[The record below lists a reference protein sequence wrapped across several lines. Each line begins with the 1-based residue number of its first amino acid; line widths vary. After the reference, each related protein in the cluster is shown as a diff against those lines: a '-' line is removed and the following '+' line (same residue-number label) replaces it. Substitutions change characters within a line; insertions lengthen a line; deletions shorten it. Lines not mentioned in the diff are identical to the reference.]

1 MSLPD
6 LAKLLIIEKWLFT
19 NERTKNLG
27 NTRSSLEVA
36 MRLSQLGYIEE
47 MITALQAVY
56 TATTDQGNQLAD
68 LIQAINNLKVK
79 PVMAKTN
86 RYSVATSTESSVLVE
101 RRQERAELSIYNESV
116 YPLHIGYGD
125 EPVQIEGER
134 ANYSEI
140 VHPNS
145 YRNISGSR
153 VQLAINGA
161 WKGGREGYARI
172 TEYFA

>member
-1 MSLPD
+1 MSLPI
-6 LAKLLIIEKWLFT
+6 LAKLLVIEKWLL
-19 NERTKNLG
+19 NSHETKSLG
-27 NTRSSLEVA
+27 NTRSSLEMA

-47 MITALQAVY
+47 MIAALQAVY
-56 TATTDQGNQLAD
+56 TVTTDQRNQLAD

-86 RYSVATSTESSVLVE
+86 RYSVATSTESRVLVE
-101 RRQERAELSIYNESV
+101 RRQERAELSIYNESA

-140 VHPNS
+140 IHPNS
-145 YRNISGSR
+145 YRNVASSR
-153 VQLAINGA
+153 AQLAINGA